1 MKDDAMAPSMSPWLE
16 HCATPR
22 QPSGT
27 IRLAMT
33 FRKRGASDASAEG
46 MSAERRS
53 CLKFATESNEIYAK
67 TALIEL
73 AMELRATAR
82 ELERRRSTETN
93 AAEPNDP
100 A

>member
-1 MKDDAMAPSMSPWLE
+1 MP
-16 HCATPR
+16 TPKECR
-22 QPSGT
+22 QN
-27 IRLAMT
+27 
-33 FRKRGASDASAEG
+33 AED
-46 MSAERRS
+46 
-53 CLKFATESNEIYAK
+53 CLKLAAESNEIYAK

-82 ELERRRSTETN
+82 ELERRRSTENN

>member
-1 MKDDAMAPSMSPWLE
+1 MP
-16 HCATPR
+16 TPKECR
-22 QPSGT
+22 QN
-27 IRLAMT
+27 
-33 FRKRGASDASAEG
+33 AED
-46 MSAERRS
+46 
-53 CLKFATESNEIYAK
+53 CLKLATESNEIYAK

-93 AAEPNDP
+93 AAKPNDP

>member
-1 MKDDAMAPSMSPWLE
+1 MP
-16 HCATPR
+16 TPKECR
-22 QPSGT
+22 QNVE
-27 IRLAMT
+27 
-33 FRKRGASDASAEG
+33 D
-46 MSAERRS
+46 
-53 CLKFATESNEIYAK
+53 CLKLATESNEIYAK